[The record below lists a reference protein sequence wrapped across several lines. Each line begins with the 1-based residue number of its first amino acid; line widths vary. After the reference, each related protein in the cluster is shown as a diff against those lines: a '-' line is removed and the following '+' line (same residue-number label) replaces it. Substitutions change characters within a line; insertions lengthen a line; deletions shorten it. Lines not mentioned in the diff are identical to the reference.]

1 MDLLVDGEKKGSIS
15 LVSCGLY
22 IENLVGT
29 LKYLKHHVR
38 SAISILFLVKVSL
51 TIVFLWFLVKRNFQL
66 ISINENYLK
75 FNHYTYI

>member
-51 TIVFLWFLVKRNFQL
+51 TIIVFLRFLVKG
-66 ISINENYLK
+66 I
-75 FNHYTYI
+75 FN